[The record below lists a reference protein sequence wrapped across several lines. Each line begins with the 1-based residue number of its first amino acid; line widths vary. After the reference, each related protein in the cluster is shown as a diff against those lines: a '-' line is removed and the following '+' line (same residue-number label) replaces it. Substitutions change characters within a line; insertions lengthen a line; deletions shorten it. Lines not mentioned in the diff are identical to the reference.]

1 VTALG
6 DLIDLETYPVDDPDG
21 PDAAGL
27 DAHAAD
33 FAARGLAVLPGFL
46 RPGAV
51 AAMAAEAAALAPGCH
66 HQDARGTPYLRR
78 ADPAAPDD
86 HPTRHRG
93 RSALTAVPYDVIPA
107 TSSLRAVY
115 EDDRI
120 LVAIR
125 RLLGVPALHR
135 YADPLG
141 ALNVAA
147 MDEGDELAWHFDQTD
162 FVVSIALQSSE
173 AGGEFLCAQNLR
185 SATDERFDDVA
196 AVLAGTAPERVVTIP
211 MEPGTLV
218 VFAGRWSLHSV
229 SPVVGAV
236 PRLVALLAFDTEPGT
251 DSSADLK
258 RVRYGRV
265 A

>member
-1 VTALG
+1 MTALG

-21 PDAAGL
+21 PGAAGL
-27 DAHAAD
+27 DRHAAA
-33 FAARGLAVLPGFL
+33 FAAGGLAILPGFL
-46 RPGAV
+46 RPAAV

-78 ADPAAPDD
+78 ADAAAPAA
-86 HPTRHRG
+86 HPTRHLG

-107 TSSLRAVY
+107 TSLLRVIY
-115 EDDRI
+115 EDDRV
-120 LVAIR
+120 LAAIR

-162 FVVSIALQSSE
+162 FVVSIALQSSA

-185 SATDERFDDVA
+185 SAADERFDDVA
-196 AVLAGTAPERVVTIP
+196 AVLAGTAPERVAVVP
-211 MEPGTLV
+211 MEPGTLM
-218 VFAGRWSLHSV
+218 VFAGRWSLHAV

-251 DSSADLK
+251 DSSAELK